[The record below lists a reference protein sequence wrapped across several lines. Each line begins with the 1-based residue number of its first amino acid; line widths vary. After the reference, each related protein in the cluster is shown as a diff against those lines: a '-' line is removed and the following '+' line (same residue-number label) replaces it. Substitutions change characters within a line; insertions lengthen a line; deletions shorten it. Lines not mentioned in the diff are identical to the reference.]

1 MKFFLILFNCLT
13 IPILLFGQSAPAPAQ
28 MASVLIINAK
38 IHTGAGKVIDKGA
51 IGFEKGKIV
60 FIGEFGDKN
69 KFNTVIDAE
78 NKHVY
83 PGLIAPNTRL
93 GLVEIDAIRPTRDF
107 AETGEFNPSVR
118 SLIAY
123 NTDSKILPTIRSNGV
138 LLIQIAPTGGRISGQ
153 SSVVEM
159 DAWNW
164 EDAAY
169 RVDDGIHIQFPDL
182 MTQQFTELGRR
193 VSKNEQYAKQIV
205 ELDGFLAEA
214 QAYYNRTDAS
224 SKNLKFEA
232 MKGLFDK
239 SKTVYLHADKAREIT
254 EGVTLMAKYGFKT
267 VLVDGSEAYMVT
279 DLLKKQAVSVILTQT
294 QALPDRE
301 DDDIDQKF
309 KNATLLQKAG
319 ILFCFSMDGNYQQR
333 NLPFQAGQAVGFGLD
348 KHAALS
354 GLTLNAAKILGIDA
368 TVGSLELGKDATLL
382 ISEGD
387 IMDMRTSV
395 VVRAFIRGR
404 EIDLDDK
411 QKELYRKFKT
421 KYETQK

>member
-1 MKFFLILFNCLT
+1 MKSFLILLNYLIINT
-13 IPILLFGQSAPAPAQ
+13 LLFGQSAPAPAQ
-28 MASVLIINAK
+28 SASILIINAK
-38 IHTGAGKVIDKGA
+38 IHTGNGKIIDKGA
-51 IGFEKGKIV
+51 IGFDKGKIV
-60 FIGEFGDKN
+60 FMGEFADKS
-69 KFNTVIDAE
+69 KFNTVIDAD

-83 PGLIAPNTRL
+83 PGLIAPNTHL

-123 NTDSKILPTIRSNGV
+123 NTDSKVLPTIRSNGV
-138 LLIQIAPTGGRISGQ
+138 LLVQVAPSGGWISGQ
-153 SSVVEM
+153 SSVVEL

-169 RVDDGIHIQFPDL
+169 RADDGIHIQFPNL
-182 MTQQFTELGRR
+182 VSPQFFEMSRR
-193 VSKNEQYAKQIV
+193 VAKNEHYSKQIV
-205 ELDGFLAEA
+205 ELDAFFAEA
-214 QAYYNRTDAS
+214 QAYRNRTDIPA
-224 SKNLKFEA
+224 KNLKFEA

-239 SKTVYLHADKAREIT
+239 SKTLYLHANRAREIT
-254 EGVTLMAKYGFKT
+254 EGVILMQKYGFKT
-267 VLVDGSEAYMVT
+267 VLVGGSEAYMVT
-279 DLLKKQAVSVILTQT
+279 ELLKKYEIPVILTET

-354 GLTLNAAKILGIDA
+354 GLTYNAAKILGIDA
-368 TVGSLELGKDATLL
+368 TVGSLEAGKDATLL

-421 KYETQK
+421 KYEAQK

>member
-1 MKFFLILFNCLT
+1 MKSFLILLNCL
-13 IPILLFGQSAPAPAQ
+13 IINVLVFGQSAPAPAQ
-28 MASVLIINAK
+28 SSSILIINAK
-38 IHTGAGKVIDKGA
+38 IHTGNGKVIDKGA
-51 IGFEKGKIV
+51 IGFDKGKII
-60 FIGEFGDKN
+60 FIGEFADKS
-69 KFNTVIDAE
+69 KFNTVIDAD
-78 NKHVY
+78 NKYIY

-123 NTDSKILPTIRSNGV
+123 NTDSKVLPTIRSNGV
-138 LLIQIAPTGGRISGQ
+138 LMVQIAPSGGRISGQ
-153 SSVVEM
+153 SSIVEL

-182 MTQQFTELGRR
+182 VSQQFGELGRR
-193 VSKNEQYAKQIV
+193 VAKNEQYSKQIA
-205 ELDGFLAEA
+205 ELDAFLAEA
-214 QAYYNRTDAS
+214 QAYRNRADAT

-254 EGVTLMAKYGFKT
+254 EGVILMQKYGFKT
-267 VLVDGSEAYMVT
+267 VLVEGSEAYMVT
-279 DLLKKQAVSVILTQT
+279 ELLKKYEIPVILTET

-319 ILFCFSMDGNYQQR
+319 ILFCFSMSGNYQQR

-348 KHAALS
+348 KNAALS
-354 GLTLNAAKILGIDA
+354 GLTYNAAKILGIDA
-368 TVGSLELGKDATLL
+368 TVGSLEVGKDATLL

-421 KYETQK
+421 KYESQK

>member
-1 MKFFLILFNCLT
+1 MKSFLILLNCLT
-13 IPILLFGQSAPAPAQ
+13 INVLVFGQSAPAPAQ
-28 MASVLIINAK
+28 SASILIINAK
-38 IHTGAGKVIDKGA
+38 IHTGNGKVIDKGA
-51 IGFEKGKIV
+51 IGFDKGKII
-60 FIGEFGDKN
+60 FIGEFADKS
-69 KFNTVIDAE
+69 KFSTVIDAD

-93 GLVEIDAIRPTRDF
+93 GLVEIDAVRPTRDF
-107 AETGEFNPSVR
+107 NETGDFNPSVR

-123 NTDSKILPTIRSNGV
+123 NTDSKVLPTIRSNGV
-138 LLIQIAPTGGRISGQ
+138 LLAQIAPSGGRISGQ
-153 SSVVEM
+153 SSIVEL

-169 RVDDGIHIQFPDL
+169 KMDDGIHIQFPEL
-182 MTQQFTELGRR
+182 MSQQFSELGRR
-193 VSKNEQYAKQIV
+193 VAKNEQYSKQIT
-205 ELDGFLAEA
+205 ELDVFLAEA
-214 QAYYNRTDAS
+214 QAYRNRTDIA

-239 SKTVYLHADKAREIT
+239 SKTLYLHADKAREIT
-254 EGVTLMAKYGFKT
+254 EGVILMQKYGFKT
-267 VLVDGSEAYMVT
+267 VLVDGSEAYLVT
-279 DLLKKQAVSVILTQT
+279 ELLKKQEIPVILTQT

-348 KHAALS
+348 KNAALS

-368 TVGSLELGKDATLL
+368 TVGSLEMGKEATLL

-421 KYETQK
+421 KYEAQK

>member
-1 MKFFLILFNCLT
+1 MKSFLILFNCL
-13 IPILLFGQSAPAPAQ
+13 IFNVLASGQGAPAPAQ
-28 MASVLIINAK
+28 SASILIINAK
-38 IHTGAGKVIDKGA
+38 IYTGAGKVIDRGA
-51 IGFEKGKIV
+51 IGFDKGKIT
-60 FIGEFGDKN
+60 FIGEFADKS

-93 GLVEIDAIRPTRDF
+93 GLVEIDAVRPTRDF

-123 NTDSKILPTIRSNGV
+123 NTDSKVLPTIRSNGV
-138 LLIQIAPTGGRISGQ
+138 LLVQVAPSGGRISGQ
-153 SSVVEM
+153 SSIVEL

-169 RVDDGIHIQFPDL
+169 RVDDGIHIQFPTL
-182 MTQQFTELGRR
+182 MHQQTEELTRR
-193 VSKNEQYAKQIV
+193 VAKNEHYSKQIA
-205 ELDGFLAEA
+205 ELDAFLAAA
-214 QAYYNRTDAS
+214 QAYRNRTDAT

-239 SKTVYLHADKAREIT
+239 AKTVFLHADKAREIT
-254 EGVTLMAKYGFKT
+254 EGVMLMQKYGFKT

-279 DLLKKQAVSVILTQT
+279 ELLKKQEIPVVLTQT

-309 KNATLLQKAG
+309 KNATLLHKAG

-348 KHAALS
+348 KNAALS
-354 GLTLNAAKILGIDA
+354 GLTYNAAKILGIDA
-368 TVGSLELGKDATLL
+368 TVGSLEVGKEATLL

-421 KYETQK
+421 KYEAQK